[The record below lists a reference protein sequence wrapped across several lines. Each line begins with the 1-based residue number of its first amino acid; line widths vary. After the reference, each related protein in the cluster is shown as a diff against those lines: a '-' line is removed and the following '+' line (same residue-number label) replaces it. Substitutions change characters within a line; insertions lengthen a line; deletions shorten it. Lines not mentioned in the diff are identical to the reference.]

1 MITQM
6 TFVISEEENASRR
19 MEMCLYHKELVRWGG
34 TARNTVKI
42 SVLQERSISI
52 RLWQNWESIKE
63 TQHVSQRTLKEEM
76 KVMDVT
82 AVRVLLKTIMR

>member
-1 MITQM
+1 M

-19 MEMCLYHKELVRWGG
+19 MEMCLYHKELVRGKK
-34 TARNTVKI
+34 TTTRNTVKI

-82 AVRVLLKTIMR
+82 AVRVLLKTIM